1 MNHVNHE
8 NQESQARNSDAA
20 DLPELQLRDG
30 DPPVI
35 DTLEDLQEFAAAL
48 AAGSGPVAIDA
59 ERASGYRY
67 SMRAYLVQ
75 VRREGAGTALIDPVP
90 LPDLSLLHA
99 AIGEAEWILHAATQD
114 LPCLAE
120 VGMRPS
126 RLFDTEVAGRILG
139 RDRVSLAALVGS
151 ELGLTLHKGQGAT
164 DWSARPLTSA
174 QLTYAALDVE
184 ALVELRAQLY
194 QALVAA
200 DRWNIAQQEFDHLLG
215 FQPRDKGP
223 DPWRRLSGMH
233 KLTTPQQWAI
243 ARELWLQR
251 DELAE
256 QTDTAPGRLIP
267 DSAIVAAVLVNP
279 TSVRQLME
287 ADGFHGR
294 AAGKYRRTWWEAIE
308 RARSIPKSDLPQRA
322 PRSEGPPPPRS
333 WADKD
338 PVAAARLTAARE
350 AVIAMSEDLSMA
362 PELLISPDLLR
373 KLCWEPPTDASEEG
387 VRNFLTKGGAR
398 EWQVD
403 LVTPALMVALRAGLE
418 S

>member
-1 MNHVNHE
+1 MTHGNPDDR
-8 NQESQARNSDAA
+8 APTSDDAPT
-20 DLPELQLRDG
+20 LPELQLRDG
-30 DPPVI
+30 NPPVI
-35 DTLEDLQEFAAAL
+35 DTIEGLEEYAAAL
-48 AAGSGPVAIDA
+48 AAGTGPVALDA

-75 VRREGAGTALIDPVP
+75 VRREGAGIALIDPIP
-90 LPDLSLLHA
+90 LPDLSVLDA
-99 AIGEAEWILHAATQD
+99 AIGGAEWILHAATQD

-120 VGMRPS
+120 IGMRPR

-139 RDRVSLAALVGS
+139 RNRVSLAALVGS

-164 DWSARPLTSA
+164 DWSARPLSSA

-184 ALVELRAQLY
+184 ALVELRDVLHKE
-194 QALVAA
+194 LIAA
-200 DRWNIAQQEFDHLLG
+200 DRWEIAEQEFDHLLG
-215 FQPRDKGP
+215 FQPRDRGP

-233 KLTTPQQWAI
+233 KLTTPRQWAV

-251 DELAE
+251 DQLAE

-267 DSAIVAAVLVNP
+267 DSAIVAAVLADP
-279 TSVRQLME
+279 TSIRQLME

-294 AAGKYRRTWWEAIE
+294 AAGKYRRSWWEAIE
-308 RARSIPKSDLPQRA
+308 RARSLAKSELPQRA

-338 PVAAARLTAARE
+338 PVAAARLSAARE
-350 AVIAMSEDLSMA
+350 AVSAMSEELSMA
-362 PELLISPDLLR
+362 PELLLSPDLMR
-373 KLCWEPPTDASEEG
+373 KLCWEPPTDTSETG
-387 VRNFLTKGGAR
+387 VRNYLLDGGAR
-398 EWQVD
+398 DWQID
-403 LVTPALMVALRAGLE
+403 LCTPALVDALRAGLE

>member
-1 MNHVNHE
+1 MSHE
-8 NQESQARNSDAA
+8 DTEPQAPILDAPH
-20 DLPELQLRDG
+20 LPELQLRDG
-30 DPPVI
+30 NPPVI
-35 DTLEDLQEFAAAL
+35 DTIEHLQEYAAAL
-48 AAGSGPVAIDA
+48 EAGTGPVALDA

-75 VRREGAGTALIDPVP
+75 IRREGAGIALIDPVP
-90 LPDLSLLHA
+90 LPDLSILDA
-99 AIGEAEWILHAATQD
+99 SIGDTEWILHAASQD

-120 VGMRPS
+120 VGMRPR

-164 DWSARPLTSA
+164 DWSARPLTAA

-184 ALVELRAQLY
+184 ALVELRNALHQE
-194 QALVAA
+194 LVAA

-215 FQPRDKGP
+215 FEPRDKGP

-233 KLTTPQQWAI
+233 KLTSPRQWAI

-251 DELAE
+251 DQLAE

-267 DSAIVAAVLVNP
+267 DSAIVAAVLAEP

-294 AAGKYRRTWWEAIE
+294 GAGKYRRQWWEAIE
-308 RARSIPKSDLPQRA
+308 RARSIPKSELPQRA

-338 PVAAARLTAARE
+338 PAAAARLSAARA
-350 AVIAMSEDLSMA
+350 AVSSTSEDLSMA
-362 PELLISPDLLR
+362 PELLLAPDLIR
-373 KLCWEPPTDASEEG
+373 KLCWEPPTDASEAG
-387 VRNFLTKGGAR
+387 VRRYLAAGGAR
-398 EWQVD
+398 EWQID
-403 LVTPALMVALRAGLE
+403 LCAPALVDALRAGLE
-418 S
+418 T

>member
-1 MNHVNHE
+1 MSHE
-8 NQESQARNSDAA
+8 DTEAA
-20 DLPELQLRDG
+20 APIVEAPHLPELQLRDG
-30 DPPVI
+30 NPPVI
-35 DTLEDLQEFAAAL
+35 DTIEHLQEYAAAL
-48 AAGSGPVAIDA
+48 AAGTGPVALDA

-75 VRREGAGTALIDPVP
+75 VRREGAGIALIDPVP
-90 LPDLSLLHA
+90 LPDLSILDA
-99 AIGEAEWILHAATQD
+99 AIGDTEWILHAATQD
-114 LPCLAE
+114 LACLAE
-120 VGMRPS
+120 VGMRPR

-164 DWSARPLTSA
+164 DWSARPLTAA

-184 ALVELRAQLY
+184 ALVELRNALHHE
-194 QALVAA
+194 LVAA

-215 FQPRDKGP
+215 FQPRDRGP

-233 KLTTPQQWAI
+233 KLTSPRQWAI

-267 DSAIVAAVLVNP
+267 DSAIVAAVLAEP

-294 AAGKYRRTWWEAIE
+294 AAGKYRRQWWEAIE
-308 RARSIPKSDLPQRA
+308 RARDIPKSELPQRA

-338 PVAAARLTAARE
+338 PAAAARLSVARAA
-350 AVIAMSEDLSMA
+350 VTSMSEDLSMA
-362 PELLISPDLLR
+362 PELLLAPDLMR
-373 KLCWEPPTDASEEG
+373 RLCWEPPTDASEAG
-387 VRNFLTKGGAR
+387 VRRYLAAGGAR
-398 EWQVD
+398 EWQID
-403 LVTPALMVALRAGLE
+403 LCAPALVDALRAGLE
-418 S
+418 T

>member
-1 MNHVNHE
+1 VSHE
-8 NQESQARNSDAA
+8 DTEAQAPILDLPH
-20 DLPELQLRDG
+20 LPELQLRDG
-30 DPPVI
+30 NPPVI
-35 DTLEDLQEFAAAL
+35 DTIEHLQEYAAAL
-48 AAGSGPVAIDA
+48 EAGTGPVALDA

-75 VRREGAGTALIDPVP
+75 IRREGAGIALIDPVP
-90 LPDLSLLHA
+90 LPDLSILNA
-99 AIGEAEWILHAATQD
+99 AIGDTEWILHAATQD
-114 LPCLAE
+114 LACLAE
-120 VGMRPS
+120 VGMRPR

-164 DWSARPLTSA
+164 DWSARPLTAA

-184 ALVELRAQLY
+184 ALVELRNALHQE
-194 QALVAA
+194 LVAA

-233 KLTTPQQWAI
+233 KLTSPRQWAI

-251 DELAE
+251 DQLAE

-267 DSAIVAAVLVNP
+267 DSAIVAAVLAEP

-294 AAGKYRRTWWEAIE
+294 GAGKYRRQWWEAIE
-308 RARSIPKSDLPQRA
+308 RARSIPKSELPQRA

-338 PVAAARLTAARE
+338 PAAAARLSAARA
-350 AVIAMSEDLSMA
+350 AVSSTSEDLSMA
-362 PELLISPDLLR
+362 PELLLAPDLIR
-373 KLCWEPPTDASEEG
+373 KLCWEPPTDASEAG
-387 VRNFLTKGGAR
+387 VRRYLAAGGAR
-398 EWQVD
+398 EWQID
-403 LVTPALMVALRAGLE
+403 LCTPALVDALRAGLE
-418 S
+418 T